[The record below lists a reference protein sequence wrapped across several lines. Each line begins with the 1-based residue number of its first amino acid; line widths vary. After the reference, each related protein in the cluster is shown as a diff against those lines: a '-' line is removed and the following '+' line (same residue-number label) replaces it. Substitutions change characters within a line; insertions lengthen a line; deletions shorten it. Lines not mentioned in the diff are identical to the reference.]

1 MRLYTEG
8 CLIWEEACD
17 LMDDLKRSGIDCNV
31 TAGAI
36 AINANALEEDGTVS
50 YWDDWD
56 EDRQVDWLERVSKVV
71 NGRCSYSSALPLHDQ
86 LVVDRP
92 AAIARL
98 KGLGFNIK

>member
-1 MRLYTEG
+1 MIFYTQD
-8 CLIWEEACD
+8 LDWEEACD
-17 LMDDLKRSGIDCNV
+17 LMDDLKQSSIDCNIAV
-31 TAGAI
+31 GAI

-56 EDRQVDWLERVSKVV
+56 EDRQVDWLERVNKVV
-71 NGRCSYSSALPLHDQ
+71 NGRCRYSSATPLSQQ

-98 KGLGFNIK
+98 KEMGVNIEA